1 MEIERKYLLSAL
13 PPRESLGRGVAIR
26 QGYID
31 AADPEIRV
39 RQKGSEFFLTV
50 KSRGPDSGGDVRE
63 AVAAHRGC
71 AGGEDPVHGAA
82 W

>member
-13 PPRESLGRGVAIR
+13 PPREILGRGVAIR

-39 RQKGSEFFLTV
+39 RQKGSELFLTI
-50 KSRGPDSGGDVRE
+50 KSGAGVRRE
-63 AVAAHRGC
+63 EC
-71 AGGEDPVHGAA
+71 
-82 W
+82 